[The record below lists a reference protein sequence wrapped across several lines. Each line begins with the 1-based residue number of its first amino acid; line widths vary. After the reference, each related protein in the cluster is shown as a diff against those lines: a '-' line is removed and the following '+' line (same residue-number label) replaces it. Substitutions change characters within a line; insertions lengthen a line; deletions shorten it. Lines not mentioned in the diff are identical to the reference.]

1 MSALAIFHQF
11 FDSCVGSWDSE
22 RTYHYLSRASIE
34 RSHTHFGVSPLTPE
48 QKAKVLTDNSY
59 TAEAKRLETCP
70 GFHLVFHTV
79 SEKGDVVDQS
89 VNLAFVPGDPSVSGA
104 LPSSIS
110 GTGEH
115 DYLLE
120 GDYLRDRAYEEDRPI
135 ISHFRFDARTREL
148 LMTTRYTHIVSVDSI
163 TLINPKMRIRRIF
176 NYMRPPEGLPLTQL
190 SLVGFGVEQKI
201 EG

>member
-1 MSALAIFHQF
+1 MSALSIFHQF

-34 RSHTHFGVSPLTPE
+34 RSHTHFGVSPLTAE

-59 TAEAKRLETCP
+59 TADIKNLEISP

-89 VNLAFVPGDPSVSGA
+89 VNLAFVPSSPTGSGPA
-104 LPSSIS
+104 
-110 GTGEH
+110 EH

-135 ISHFRFDARTREL
+135 ISHFQFDSRKREL
-148 LMTTRYTHIVSVDSI
+148 LMTTRYTQIVSVDSI

-176 NYMRPPEGLPLTQL
+176 NYMRPPEGMPLTEL

-201 EG
+201 